1 MANRDWTIAKNDLVY
16 EIENLGFPADLG
28 ENIAKQLRSEKAMR
42 RMIAYLHY
50 VKPRKA
56 ELIVDEMLA
65 ICSDIENW
73 KKKKAVEEA
82 NAKYN
87 ELLYYGIGGR
97 DDLDFFRGSRYFR
110 GIFVLKNNKK
120 DNRSKSN

>member
-1 MANRDWTIAKNDLVY
+1 MADPDWTIAKNDLVY
-16 EIENLGFPADLG
+16 EIENLGFPAELG
-28 ENIAKQLRSEKAMR
+28 EQIARQLGSEKAMR

-65 ICSDIENW
+65 ICSDIDIW

-82 NAKYN
+82 NARYN
-87 ELLYYGIGGR
+87 EMLYYGIGGGE
-97 DDLDFFRGSRYFR
+97 D
-110 GIFVLKNNKK
+110 
-120 DNRSKSN
+120 